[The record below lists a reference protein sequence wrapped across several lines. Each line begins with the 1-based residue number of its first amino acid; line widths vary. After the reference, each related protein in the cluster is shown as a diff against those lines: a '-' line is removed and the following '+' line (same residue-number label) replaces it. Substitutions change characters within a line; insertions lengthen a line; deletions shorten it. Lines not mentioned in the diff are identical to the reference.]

1 MPKKRVS
8 RRVRKDHRARVDDVR
23 SRRSLQSC
31 AFCGGRSRRAC
42 DCLLRGLNDWRVSY
56 PVVIVIFRTLTTQK
70 NDLSQIAC
78 SGLAASVIW
87 R

>member
-1 MPKKRVS
+1 MLVWMMCGRVGLSS
-8 RRVRKDHRARVDDVR
+8 RAHSAAVGLGVRVIV
-23 SRRSLQSC
+23 C
-31 AFCGGRSRRAC
+31 CE
-42 DCLLRGLNDWRVSY
+42 GLNDWRVSY